1 MIHPSAIIDP
11 SAEIADDVDIGPFS
25 IIGRD
30 VSIDSGT
37 WIGSHVV
44 INGPTHIGKDN
55 KIYQFCSLGDA
66 PQDKKYAD
74 EPTRLEVGNRNV
86 IREYCTFNR
95 GTTQDAGITHL
106 GDDNWIMAYVHL
118 AHDCQVGS
126 NTIFANGTTLAGHVQ
141 VEDKVIFGAFTVI
154 HQFCRIGYHAFS
166 GMGTVIKADVPPYSM
181 INGNPAEP
189 HGINIE
195 GLKRTGLSMDQI
207 KVLRRAYKVI
217 YKSGIRLQEAIEE
230 LDTMAKEHDEVARL
244 PEFLRLSDRGI
255 VR

>member
-1 MIHPSAIIDP
+1 MIHPSAIVDH
-11 SAEIADDVDIGPFS
+11 SAKIADDVEIGPFS
-25 IIGRD
+25 IIGKD

-55 KIYQFCSLGDA
+55 KIYQFSSLGDA
-66 PQDKKYAD
+66 PQDKKYAG
-74 EPTRLEVGNRNV
+74 EPTRLEIGDRNI

-95 GTTQDAGITHL
+95 GTTQDAGVTRL

-118 AHDCQVGS
+118 AHDCQVGN
-126 NTIFANGTTLAGHVQ
+126 NTIFANGTTLAGHVK

-154 HQFCRIGYHAFS
+154 HQFCRVGYHAFS
-166 GMGTVIKADVPPYSM
+166 GMDTVIKADVPPYSM

-195 GLKRTGLSMDQI
+195 GLKRSGLTMDQI
-207 KVLRRAYKVI
+207 KTLRRAYKVI
-217 YKSGIRLQEAIEE
+217 YKSGMRLQEAIEE
-230 LDTMAKEHDEVARL
+230 LDSMAQDHEEVARL

-255 VR
+255 IR